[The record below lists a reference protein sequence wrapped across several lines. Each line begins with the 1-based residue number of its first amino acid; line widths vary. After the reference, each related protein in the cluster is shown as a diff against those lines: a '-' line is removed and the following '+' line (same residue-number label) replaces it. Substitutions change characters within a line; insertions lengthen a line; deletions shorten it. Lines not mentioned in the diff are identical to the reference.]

1 MTKIKTVLIGHG
13 HLGKW
18 HAEKVQQSELAELV
32 GIVEFNE
39 SAHSE
44 IKQKFPQAKIAKELS
59 QLDIEFHAAIVATP
73 TIFHFEITKSLL
85 ESGKHVFCEKPVCH
99 HLEAAM
105 DLKSTSLKHKNLI
118 LQIGHSERVHACWEN
133 KKISKFLKEASFIE
147 IDRVAPFKGRAT
159 DVSVVQDLMIHD
171 IDLLLFQCGF
181 DVQEVKAIGIKTLS
195 DKYDCVTAMFEGQ
208 NNRLAKITSSRIDP
222 VEKRM
227 LRASHASGVIAI
239 DLFKKEISSFENG
252 KLIEVESYPSRDH
265 LAIEQEHFYRSINDI
280 KANPIF
286 CDLNDALKV
295 QEVMEE
301 VEEILFAHQEDYQER
316 V

>member
-1 MTKIKTVLIGHG
+1 MNKIKTVLIGHG

-18 HAEKVQQSELAELV
+18 HAEKIHQSDLAELV
-32 GIVEFNE
+32 GVVEFNE
-39 SAHSE
+39 NTHVE
-44 IKQKFPQAKIAKELS
+44 IAKKFPQAKVVKELA
-59 QLDIEFHAAIVATP
+59 QIDIDFEAAIVATP
-73 TIFHFEITKSLL
+73 TIYHYELTKSLL
-85 ESGKHVFCEKPVCH
+85 ENGKHVFCEKPVCH

-105 DLKSTSLKHKNLI
+105 DLKRASLEQKNLI
-118 LQIGHSERVHACWEN
+118 LQVGHSERVHACWEN
-133 KKISKFLKEASFIE
+133 QKISKFLKEASFIE

-181 DVQEVKAIGIKTLS
+181 EVQEVKAIGIKTLS

-222 VEKRM
+222 AEKRM

-239 DLFKKEISSFENG
+239 NLLSKEISSFENG
-252 KLIEVESYPSRDH
+252 KLVEVESYPVRDH
-265 LAIEQEHFYRSINDI
+265 LAIQQEHFYRSIRDT
-280 KANPIF
+280 KSNPIF

-301 VEEILFAHQEDYQER
+301 VEEILFAHQEDHQER